1 MDRPPGE
8 TANCQQIERLLVFF
22 ACEELSAEERAAVEH
37 HVGQCPACAASLAS
51 ELRLQQV
58 LATIGPPAE
67 RLDPHDRLL
76 AQCRSELGEALD
88 DAAQKPA
95 RARWL
100 LPLLPANW
108 FVLRP
113 AWSAALL
120 VLIGMAVGS
129 VVPQWYSSRM
139 TQRPDAVTMKV
150 SAPPRL
156 SQQDLETMGIAA
168 INWNAGG
175 SSGSPSV
182 ELHLTAEKPMELQG
196 SLDDMDVKRV
206 LTFVVQNGQ
215 RFDSGVRLDSLE
227 LLRRRSSDTE
237 VRQALCVAAR
247 KDRNPGVRLKSLE
260 ALRGFEQDDAVRLTL
275 LDALQNDDCPG
286 VRVEAINALQAAMRA
301 MAEKGIGPQDQGLVN
316 VLRDRMERDP
326 NNYIRMQSAAA
337 IHQLGPR
344 ELH

>member
-1 MDRPPGE
+1 MDGPRGE
-8 TANCQQIERLLVFF
+8 TPNCQQIERLLVFF

-58 LATIGPPAE
+58 LAAIGPPAE
-67 RLDPHDRLL
+67 RLDPHGRLL
-76 AQCRSELGEALD
+76 AQCRSELDEALD
-88 DAAQKPA
+88 DAAQKPV
-95 RARWL
+95 RAGWL

-108 FVLRP
+108 FALRP

-120 VLIGMAVGS
+120 ILIGMALGS

-150 SAPPRL
+150 AAP
-156 SQQDLETMGIAA
+156 
-168 INWNAGG
+168 
-175 SSGSPSV
+175 
-182 ELHLTAEKPMELQG
+182 
-196 SLDDMDVKRV
+196 
-206 LTFVVQNGQ
+206 
-215 RFDSGVRLDSLE
+215 
-227 LLRRRSSDTE
+227 
-237 VRQALCVAAR
+237 
-247 KDRNPGVRLKSLE
+247 KDRNPGVRLKALE

-301 MAEKGIGPQDQGLVN
+301 MGEKGISPQDQGLVN